1 MYDNTDN
8 ADSDVDYNETIP
20 DKIARHILDHSEV
33 YAVGAVAL
41 VVGVG
46 VGTVL
51 GTSLGTA
58 LANRR
63 VLAQQGDAAASV
75 LRLLVAYA

>member
-1 MYDNTDN
+1 MYDDTDNTDN
-8 ADSDVDYNETIP
+8 TDNNETVA
-20 DKIARHILDHSEV
+20 DKIANHILDHSEV

-51 GTSLGTA
+51 GTA
-58 LANRR
+58 LTNRR
-63 VLAQQGDAAASV
+63 VLIQQGDAAANV
-75 LRLLVAYA
+75 LRLLVACA